1 MYYSMTTML
10 AILLS
15 MSEPTIPPSRTVYCD
30 EVRVEL
36 NRAVFLGT
44 ITTLEADGIY
54 RRCSRGNH

>member
-1 MYYSMTTML
+1 ML